1 MWKKAYLESRILS
14 ADPIELIQILYEHA
28 ILTVGEARASL
39 AVGDIAARSKA
50 ISRTIEIL
58 AELEGSLNHEAGGSI
73 SRNLGELYQYMRMRL
88 TTANVKKEDA
98 PLAEVESLLNTLA
111 EAWNAIRPGASAA
124 PAAEEEAAAAGQ
136 WSREFAR
143 EPEIESAA
151 HNWSA

>member
-39 AVGDIAARSKA
+39 AAGDIAARSKA

-73 SRNLGELYQYMRMRL
+73 SRNLAELYQYMRMRL
-88 TTANVKKEDA
+88 TTANVKREDG
-98 PLAEVESLLNTLA
+98 PLAEVESLLKTLA
-111 EAWNAIRPGASAA
+111 EAWNAIRPGAGIA
-124 PAAEEEAAAAGQ
+124 PAAEEEAPVAGQ
-136 WSREFAR
+136 WPREFVR
-143 EPEIESAA
+143 EPELEIAT